1 MSAHAAGSPVVAL
14 VVAAGS
20 GSRLGGDVPKA
31 LRPVGGVPLVLRSV
45 RQLAAGGVSA
55 VIAVVPEGLGDE
67 FAAALASAPV
77 PCRLVAG
84 GAQRQ
89 DSVANGLALLAA
101 APELSDHDVVLV
113 HDAARAFVP
122 SEVVARVIEAVR
134 SGADAVVPVAPVVD
148 TIRQVGDTGSAV
160 VDRSRL
166 RAVQTPQG
174 FRRAVLQA
182 GHEAIADFGA
192 AVTDDAA
199 AAEFIGH
206 PVTLVDGDRLAFKVT
221 EPLDLLMAE
230 ALAAR
235 EVSA

>member
-1 MSAHAAGSPVVAL
+1 MSEHAAGSPVVAL

-77 PCRLVAG
+77 PCHLVAG

-89 DSVANGLALLAA
+89 DSVANGLALLVRT
-101 APELSDHDVVLV
+101 PELTDHDVVLV

-122 SEVVARVIEAVR
+122 PEVVARVIGAVR
-134 SGADAVVPVAPVVD
+134 SGADAVIPVAPVVD

-174 FRRAVLQA
+174 FRRAVLLD
-182 GHEAIADFGA
+182 GHAAIADFGA

-235 EVSA
+235 EASA